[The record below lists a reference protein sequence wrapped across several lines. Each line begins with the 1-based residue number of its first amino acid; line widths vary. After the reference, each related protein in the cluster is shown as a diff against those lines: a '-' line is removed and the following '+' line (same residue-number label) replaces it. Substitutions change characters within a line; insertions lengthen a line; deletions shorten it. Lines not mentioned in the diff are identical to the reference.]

1 MNSDHRPSSLKED
14 RLADLTAE
22 LLIARERRSG
32 EEAKP
37 RRRIILVLGTFLIL
51 GSIAYGLIWDR
62 IHRHKGALRERPAP
76 AAMK

>member
-1 MNSDHRPSSLKED
+1 MNSENRPGSLKED
-14 RLADLTAE
+14 RLAALTAD

-62 IHRHKGALRERPAP
+62 IHQHKAALRNRPAP